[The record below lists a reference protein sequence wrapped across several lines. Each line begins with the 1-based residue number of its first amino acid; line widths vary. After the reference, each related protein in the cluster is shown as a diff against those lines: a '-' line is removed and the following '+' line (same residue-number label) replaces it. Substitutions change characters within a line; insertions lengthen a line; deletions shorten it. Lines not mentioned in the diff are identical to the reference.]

1 MKIQLALD
9 ILSLDEAVALAEK
22 VTDYIDII
30 EIGTPFLLEYG
41 MNAVRTFRGKFPHKK
56 ILADTKIMDA
66 GKLEASSA
74 FRAGA
79 DYATV
84 LAVTDLATV
93 EACVKTAEDHGAKIV
108 MDMIYVPDM
117 QTRIRELEALHVH
130 GLAVHT
136 GVDQQKRGRTPLEDL
151 RLMKEYAKRSEIS
164 AAGGIT
170 LATLPEY
177 TALSPDILII
187 GGGICN
193 APDPIT
199 EARKIYELIHK
210 GGR

>member
-9 ILSLDEAVALAEK
+9 TLSLDESILLVQK
-22 VTDYIDII
+22 VHDYIDII
-30 EIGTPFLLEYG
+30 EAGTPFLLEYG
-41 MNAVRTFRGKFPHKK
+41 MEAVRRLHKEFPGKK

-74 FRAGA
+74 FEAGA

-93 EACVKTAEDHGAKIV
+93 EACVETANSCGRKIV
-108 MDMIYVPDM
+108 MDMICVQDM
-117 QTRIRELEALHVH
+117 PAKIRELESLNVH

-136 GVDQQKRGRTPLEDL
+136 GVDQQKQGRTPLEDL
-151 RLMKEYAKRSEIS
+151 RIMKKYAASSEIS
-164 AAGGIT
+164 IAGGIT
-170 LATLPEY
+170 LKTLPEY
-177 TALSPDILII
+177 IALRPDILII

-193 APDPIT
+193 AVDPVMS
-199 EARKIYELIHK
+199 ARKIYELVHEK
-210 GGR
+210 EA